1 MAKRKGKTEAAA
13 KTTDRADNF
22 RTKPESS
29 EVSLAGISR
38 PLSLVAQAERTL
50 RTAIEN
56 SVFPNGKLPT
66 LLDLADQLRVSRET
80 VRLALESLQ
89 QEGLIVKRR
98 RRGTFVRR
106 PEVPAALRQPQSKM
120 LGCLLEEFDS
130 VDKTNEVVSWPSSRQ
145 MLEGA
150 VFEAS
155 QRGYQI
161 NVRSA
166 RPSNLRDTFDQM
178 DASSPMGGII
188 FACVVEEKFL
198 KSLSG
203 RGLPAILMD
212 HQIHLPNVGSIR
224 SDSEQCTIEAVE
236 QLVKLG
242 HRRIACAHWRQNDL
256 NPWFVQGYR
265 KGMREAKLR
274 CRRLWEISSELSQG
288 GASKAIDQLLSV
300 SPRPTAIICFHN
312 TFANQV
318 VRAAVERGLRVPED
332 LSVVGGGGEEVV
344 NLSCTQLDWSGIGR
358 KAVQML
364 LSAIEQGDEYKAQH
378 IRMPYF
384 WQGGGTTA
392 APSPDASAANK

>member
-1 MAKRKGKTEAAA
+1 MAKRKSKTAATA
-13 KTTDRADNF
+13 KKTDRADES
-22 RTKPESS
+22 RTKPEPS

-56 SVFPNGKLPT
+56 SIFPNGRLPT

-89 QEGLIVKRR
+89 HEGLIVKRR

-106 PEVPAALRQPQSKM
+106 PEVPTDLRQPKSRM
-120 LGCLLEEFDS
+120 LGCLLEEFDA

-161 NVRSA
+161 TVRSA

-224 SDSEQCTIEAVE
+224 SDSEQCTIEAVK

-288 GASKAIDQLLSV
+288 GANKAVDELLSV

-364 LSAIEQGDEYKAQH
+364 LNAIELGDEYEAQH
-378 IRMPYF
+378 ILMPYF

-392 APSPDASAANK
+392 SPDPDASA